1 MLGLAPSFASAQW
14 TEFLPTPF
22 ENGAFL
28 DGYMS
33 FERDNLHVGRLSTKW
48 TDTFFKEQLTLY
60 SIGYSYHPRFVQYR
74 FSVSGALRQENYDN
88 SSFPSH
94 GWQEGTGLEYDLNLF
109 ILPEHPYNMQLFA
122 RQYEPLFKEQAA
134 TQHNL
139 TQTSR
144 GANFRYREK
153 PYFVHAGYID
163 DTVESASSH
172 SDVMRFYVDGEYFKR
187 YASGNEL
194 SFTGAFNP
202 SWFTA
207 SQGLEGSTLQYTAG
221 NFVNLQR
228 ARLTSNVSQDSY
240 EQKSPSSGKITNDQL
255 SWYEFLTVYF
265 PWNFRTDATYRYQN
279 NDAKLDDPIGGQHR
293 KLSNTSDDIQ
303 VNVIHKLYESLDS
316 TYTFLHDS
324 RNSSGGDTTFQ
335 SHGGTIN
342 YTKTIPRGGRILA
355 GVNLARGDTDSKGRT
370 DVVNDPFQ
378 GISVPGSFTLRQQNV
393 DPQSID
399 VFLRSP
405 LPPFDVIRLVEDVD
419 YVVVP
424 VLNTFEIRVFTLPPE
439 FVVPGTY
446 DFFAAYSLTTGTF
459 ELQTDSYGGNL
470 DVQLFDRL
478 VTPYVAYAAVRS
490 DVLSGTFPGIP
501 LDSTTY
507 TAGLVL
513 QRGPLLARGEYQD
526 VQLNI
531 SPYRSWRADLQYV
544 SNINP
549 TTNVF
554 ASASYLNKYFPH
566 GEFQSHPEAF
576 TERTVSA
583 SGSIQKEFFA
593 RNLFLSAGGSYTHI
607 QGLIDSDSY
616 SVNSSLIWKIGK
628 VELTIGANAY
638 ATDSSGAGSVSTNRD
653 HQLVY
658 LKFRRRLF

>member
-1 MLGLAPSFASAQW
+1 VLGLAPSFAFAQW
-14 TEFLPTPF
+14 TAFLPAPF

-28 DGYMS
+28 DGYTS
-33 FERDNLHVGRLSTKW
+33 YERDNLHVGQLSTRR
-48 TDTFFKEQLTLY
+48 TDTFFKETLTLY
-60 SIGYSYHPRFVQYR
+60 SIGYFYHPRFVQYR

-88 SSFPSH
+88 SSFSSR
-94 GWQEGTGLEYDLNLF
+94 GWQEGSGLEYDLNLF
-109 ILPEHPYNMQLFA
+109 VLPEHPYNLQLFA

-139 TQTSR
+139 VETSR
-144 GANFRYREK
+144 GANFRYRDK

-163 DTVESASSH
+163 NSVESAEST

-207 SQGLEGSTLQYTAG
+207 SQGLDGSTLQYTVG

-228 ARLTSNVSQDSY
+228 ARLTSSMSQDSY
-240 EQKSPSSGKITNDQL
+240 EQKSTSSGKLTNDQL
-255 SWYEFLTVYF
+255 SWHEFLTVYL
-265 PWNFRTDATYRYQN
+265 PWSFRTDLTYRHQN
-279 NDAKLDDPIGGQHR
+279 NDGKVDDPIGGQHR
-293 KLSNTSDDIQ
+293 TLSNTSDDIQ
-303 VNVIHKLYESLDS
+303 ANVIHKLYESLDS
-316 TYTFLHDS
+316 TYTFLHNS

-335 SHGGTIN
+335 SHGGSLN
-342 YTKTIPRGGRILA
+342 YTKIIPRGRILA
-355 GVNLARGDTDSKGRT
+355 GINLARGDTDSKGRT

-378 GISVPGSFTLRQQNV
+378 GIPVPGSFTLRQQNV
-393 DPQSID
+393 DPGSID

-405 LPPFDVIRLVEDVD
+405 LPPFEVIRLVEDVD

-446 DFFAAYSLTTGTF
+446 DFFVSYSLTSGTF
-459 ELQTDSYGGNL
+459 ELQTDSYGGNAS
-470 DVQLFDRL
+470 VELFERL
-478 VTPYVAYAAVRS
+478 VTPYLAYAVVRS
-490 DVLSGTFPGIP
+490 DVLSGVFPGVP

-526 VQLNI
+526 VQWNI
-531 SPYRSWRADLQYV
+531 SPYRSWRVDLQYV
-544 SNINP
+544 TNINP

-554 ASASYLNKYFPH
+554 AAASYLNRYYPH
-566 GEFQSHPEAF
+566 GQFQSHPEAF
-576 TERTVSA
+576 TEETFSA
-583 SGSIQKEFFA
+583 SGSIQKQLFS
-593 RNLFLSAGGSYTHI
+593 RNLSLSGGGSYSRI
-607 QGLIDSDSY
+607 QGLIDSNSY
-616 SVNSSLIWKIGK
+616 SVNTSLIWKIGK
-628 VELTIGANAY
+628 VDLTIGASAY
-638 ATDSSGAGSVSTNRD
+638 ATDSSGASSTSTKRD
-653 HQLVY
+653 HELVY
-658 LKFRRRLF
+658 LRFRRRLF